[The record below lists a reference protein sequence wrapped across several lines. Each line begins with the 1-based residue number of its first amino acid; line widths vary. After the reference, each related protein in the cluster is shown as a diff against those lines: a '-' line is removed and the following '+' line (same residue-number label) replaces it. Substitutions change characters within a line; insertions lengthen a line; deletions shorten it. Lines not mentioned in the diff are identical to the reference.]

1 MKEFDDL
8 CIVADTL
15 LDAHN
20 MLNDAIDTLYA
31 DFQEK
36 DEAVHAFREETE
48 RVFYDVRLGLT
59 TPEEAL
65 VRLALILDSQNLD
78 LLPERSRHMDSPPLC
93 APRMENDL

>member
-15 LDAHN
+15 LDSHN
-20 MLNDAIDTLYA
+20 MLEEAINTLYA
-31 DFQEK
+31 ALREK
-36 DEAVHAFREETE
+36 DESVYALRAETE

-65 VRLALILDSQNLD
+65 VRLALILNSQNLD
-78 LLPERSRHMDSPPLC
+78 LLRNTLDRPHEAM
-93 APRMENDL
+93 

>member
-20 MLNDAIDTLYA
+20 MLNETTSAVYA
-31 DFQEK
+31 ALREK
-36 DEAVHAFREETE
+36 DESMRALRAEAE

-65 VRLALILDSQNLD
+65 VRLALILNSQNLD
-78 LLPERSRHMDSPPLC
+78 LLRNTLDRPHEAM
-93 APRMENDL
+93 

>member
-1 MKEFDDL
+1 MKELDDL
-8 CIVADTL
+8 YIVADTL

-20 MLNDAIDTLYA
+20 VVNEAA
-31 DFQEK
+31 DIIASAAQEK
-36 DEAVHAFREETE
+36 DEPMYALRAEAE

-78 LLPERSRHMDSPPLC
+78 LLRNTLDRPHKAM
-93 APRMENDL
+93 